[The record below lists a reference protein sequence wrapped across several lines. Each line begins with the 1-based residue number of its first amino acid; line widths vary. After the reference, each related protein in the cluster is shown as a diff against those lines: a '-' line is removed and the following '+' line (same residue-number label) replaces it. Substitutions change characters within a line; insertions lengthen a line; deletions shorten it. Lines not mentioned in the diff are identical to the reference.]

1 MIEHMLSM
9 CKIPLHQYAGKKRE
23 RERKAEIVANT
34 VQNSLSSMHGKT
46 VNTVENKKQK
56 VSY

>member
-1 MIEHMLSM
+1 M